1 MSAISLT
8 FSPRAIWPR
17 ASLLAAL
24 WLMSATALAGT
35 TVYKWVDEKG
45 VTHYSDQP
53 NPKAEKVEVQAPQSY
68 SGGNAS
74 SSTGASPNTGTP
86 QGASPQCVL
95 SQPGQDE
102 NFQNTS
108 TVTAVLALELQ
119 QGHTVVVS
127 LDGKR
132 LTNQSPY
139 ATQFVLS
146 GVERGTHSVTATVLD
161 SGGQTVCTTPS
172 VTFHV
177 HLPSVQSPVRARP
190 RR

>member
-1 MSAISLT
+1 ML
-8 FSPRAIWPR
+8 PR

-24 WLMSATALAGT
+24 WLMSVAAMAGT

-53 NPKAEKVEVQAPQSY
+53 NPKAEKVEVQGAQSY
-68 SGGNAS
+68 E
-74 SSTGASPNTGTP
+74 STSPSAPGASTPGTP
-86 QGASPQCVL
+86 QATYAQCAF
-95 SQPGQDE
+95 SQPAPEE

-108 TVTAVLALELQ
+108 TVTAQLQLEPGLLV
-119 QGHTVVVS
+119 GHQVAVS

-132 LTNQSPY
+132 LTNQSPS
-139 ATQFVLS
+139 TTTFILT
-146 GVERGTHSVTATVLD
+146 GLERGTHSLSAVVLNS
-161 SGGQTVCTTPS
+161 SGRAVCTAPA

-177 HLPSVQSPVRARP
+177 HLPSLKSPVRARP